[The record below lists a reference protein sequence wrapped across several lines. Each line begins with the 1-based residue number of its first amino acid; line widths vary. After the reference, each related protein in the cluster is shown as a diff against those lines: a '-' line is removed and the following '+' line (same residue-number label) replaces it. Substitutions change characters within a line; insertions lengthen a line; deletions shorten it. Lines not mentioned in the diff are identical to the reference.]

1 MPSKSSKKPAKLLKA
16 KKSAVVTSTK
26 PSVVGHLIN
35 HIALLLDASSS
46 MGGLT
51 DTVIKVTDSL
61 IKRLADLSVGNQET
75 RVSVY
80 TFAGAVDIKCLV
92 HDRDVLR
99 LPSIA
104 GMYRPSGMTALLDAS
119 EEALGDLEAI
129 PQKHGDHAFLA
140 YVITDG
146 QENNSVKMNSAS
158 FAKRIKGLPEN
169 FTLAVFVPD
178 ATCLHE
184 AKKHGFPSDNISVW
198 STTEKGLNEVGE
210 TMYKATT
217 NYINNRAA
225 GVRGSKTLFKFDTN
239 NITKAAVKASLEAL
253 KNNEYKLLTVWDS
266 CNGAQISD
274 FVKKVTKDDYVK
286 GSAYYQ
292 LTKPEIVQANKNLA
306 IKDNRNGRVYTGDA
320 ARQLV
325 GLPPHEIKVAPTAHK
340 DFTFFVQSNSH
351 NRKLVGKTDLL
362 LMV

>member
-1 MPSKSSKKPAKLLKA
+1 MPAKPSKKSVKA
-16 KKSAVVTSTK
+16 KKPTVVAATK

-35 HIALLLDASSS
+35 HIALVLDASSS

-51 DTVIKVTDSL
+51 QTVIKVTDGL
-61 IKRLADLSVGNQET
+61 IKRLASLSVGNQET
-75 RVSVY
+75 RVSIY
-80 TFAGAVDIKCLV
+80 TFAGSGSINCLV

-99 LPSIA
+99 LPSIE
-104 GMYRPSGMTALLDAS
+104 GLYRLGGMTALLDATN
-119 EEALGDLEAI
+119 EAVTDLESI
-129 PQKHGDHAFLA
+129 PQKYGDHAFLA
-140 YVITDG
+140 YVLTDG
-146 QENNSVKMNSAS
+146 QENNSTVMNSAS

-178 ATCLHE
+178 ATCMHE

-198 STTEKGLNEVGE
+198 KTTAEGLDEVGE

-217 NYINNRAA
+217 NYMNNRAS
-225 GVRGSKTLFKFDTN
+225 GVRGSKTLFKFDTT
-239 NITKAAVKASLEAL
+239 NITKAAVKAKLEAL
-253 KNNEYKLLTVWDS
+253 KNSEYKLLTVWDS
-266 CNGAQISD
+266 CNGEQISD

-306 IKDNRNGRVYTGDA
+306 IKDNRNGRVYAGDA

-325 GLPPHEIKVAPTAHK
+325 GLPQHEIKVAPTSHK